1 MTTGKSKL
9 FGIGLSKTGTTSLA
23 NALQILGYKTKDNMG
38 VVKYATGDLSSV
50 DLDVVDAHDAL
61 TDTPIPSFYRA
72 LDARYP
78 GSKFILTVRDSE
90 GWLTSC
96 KKQFT
101 QRFAERQTDAH
112 KRLFLDLYG
121 TDVFDEHRFASGY
134 ARFVD
139 GAREYFMDRPHDL
152 LIINVTA
159 GEGWEQLCPFLGRPV
174 PDLPFPKANVTEVRW
189 MNVDDIVAVAT
200 HAGDELLRRY
210 DGERQAAGLG
220 DGVDNNRRSR
230 TVKQLF
236 DRLVETMRGED
247 AGHAAARAA
256 HKVIIRG
263 LNKLNPKIPV
273 LSRAGDAIPYDERRG
288 WNHLWLVDP
297 LDGEGAFV
305 GRTGEFSVN
314 IALIE
319 DGRPIY
325 GVVHEP
331 ATGATYYASAGKGA
345 YRRAKGEGPVPLA
358 PGGQPTAGAG
368 GGPRDDAATE
378 GGARAS
384 SYALAMCLLSD
395 GTENY
400 ESTFPRSME
409 WQTAAAQAI
418 LNTAGMR
425 VCERESGRELR
436 CNKKDLANSV
446 VRVAMVQSDVAAA
459 T

>member
-1 MTTGKSKL
+1 MATGKSKL

-50 DLDVVDAHDAL
+50 DLAVVDANDAL

-90 GWLTSC
+90 GWLKSC

-121 TDVFDEHRFASGY
+121 TDVFDERRFASGY
-134 ARFVD
+134 ATFVD
-139 GAREYFMDRPHDL
+139 GVREYFKDRPHDL
-152 LIINVTA
+152 LIIDVTA
-159 GEGWEQLCPFLGRPV
+159 GEGWDQLCRFLEQPL
-174 PDLPFPKANVTEVRW
+174 PDVPFPKANVTEVRW
-189 MNVDDIVAVAT
+189 MSVDDIVAVAA

-210 DGERQAAGLG
+210 DGERQGEGLG
-220 DGVDNNRRSR
+220 GGVSNDRRSR

-236 DRLVETMRGED
+236 DRVVETMRGED
-247 AGHAAARAA
+247 AAHAAARAA

-263 LNKLNPKIPV
+263 LNRLSPRIPV
-273 LSRAGDAIPYDERRG
+273 LSRAGELVPYDVRRE

-305 GRTGEFSVN
+305 GGSGKFSLN

-325 GVVHEP
+325 GVVHAP
-331 ATGATYYASAGKGA
+331 ATGTTYYAGAGKGA
-345 YRRAKGEGPVPLA
+345 YRRAKGEGPVHLA
-358 PGGQPTAGAG
+358 RGGHQTAEVTGRPGRNASL
-368 GGPRDDAATE
+368 E
-378 GGARAS
+378 EGARAS
-384 SYALAMCLLSD
+384 SYALAMCSLSD

-436 CNKKDLANSV
+436 CNKKDFANSV
-446 VRVAMVQSDVAAA
+446 VRVA
-459 T
+459 